1 MKNLQKGFSL
11 IELLVVVA
19 IIGILA
25 AIGSVGYSKYIA
37 SAKGGAAKA
46 NAAQAASAIAACYTQ
61 GSCGTAQDT
70 LIASIYSE
78 VSALATD
85 NTTAPGL
92 PTATCSSTTE
102 GIAAV
107 AINSHGTVYYCDA
120 TAATPAWVQQ
130 GATGPK

>member
-1 MKNLQKGFSL
+1 MKNLQNGFSL

-19 IIGILA
+19 IISILA

-46 NAAQAASAIAACYTQ
+46 NAAQAADTIAACYTQ
-61 GSCGTAQDT
+61 ESCGTLKNTD
-70 LIASIYSE
+70 LASIYSE

-85 NTTAPGL
+85 YTTVTGS

-102 GIAAV
+102 GKAAV

-130 GATGPK
+130 GADGPK